1 MTPNHSTMAK
11 SNPPPENTM
20 THLQFFRKFKRL
32 NPLEPSLAILGFFFV
47 TILFICGI
55 FYFDYRSIAS
65 GLRNS
70 GTAWLG
76 LRISSSSSMVGD
88 ALPGFLD
95 EGGDGCDV
103 FDGTWV
109 WDDSY
114 PLYQSQTCSFLDEGF
129 RCNEKGRLDVF
140 YTKWRWQPKNCN
152 LPRFD
157 ASKMLDKLRN
167 QRLIFVGDSIGRNQ
181 WESMLCMLSSAIS
194 NKSLV
199 YEGHPPVDAPK
210 EVKMTLKVDQIDWI
224 SYQWRDADILI
235 LNAGHWWNYEKTIR
249 EGCYFQEGE
258 EVKMNMSI
266 GNAFRKSIQTVIDWI
281 GKEVNSNKTYVLFRT
296 YSPVHFRGGNWN
308 AGGGCHLE
316 TLPDLGSLLDY
327 QGTHFKTVIEVLS
340 ERSNKSQMVKLDLLN
355 VTTMTLSRKD
365 GHPSVYYLGGKTSP
379 AFLHHQDCSHWCLPG
394 VPDSWNELVYA
405 LLMKRDIVRPQVP
418 TKP

>member
-1 MTPNHSTMAK
+1 MAFFVIDSFDLWTEGFHQALSIQCIDLCSKLRVKWTTCKFVTCLFPPRYYLPYKLRLHLCPIMSIKSEVFSDFNAWITSLARRSKIRNTDLSFASNAYFYSKSPPFRSKPTCLCTRVLNPSFELLPGPFCITTMTPNHSTMAK

-103 FDGTWV
+103 FDGNWV

-152 LPRFD
+152 LPRFLV
-157 ASKMLDKLRN
+157 SF
-167 QRLIFVGDSIGRNQ
+167 FV
-181 WESMLCMLSSAIS
+181 L
-194 NKSLV
+194 
-199 YEGHPPVDAPK
+199 
-210 EVKMTLKVDQIDWI
+210 
-224 SYQWRDADILI
+224 
-235 LNAGHWWNYEKTIR
+235 
-249 EGCYFQEGE
+249 
-258 EVKMNMSI
+258 
-266 GNAFRKSIQTVIDWI
+266 
-281 GKEVNSNKTYVLFRT
+281 
-296 YSPVHFRGGNWN
+296 
-308 AGGGCHLE
+308 
-316 TLPDLGSLLDY
+316 
-327 QGTHFKTVIEVLS
+327 
-340 ERSNKSQMVKLDLLN
+340 
-355 VTTMTLSRKD
+355 
-365 GHPSVYYLGGKTSP
+365 
-379 AFLHHQDCSHWCLPG
+379 
-394 VPDSWNELVYA
+394 
-405 LLMKRDIVRPQVP
+405 
-418 TKP
+418 